1 LEIKQNWH
9 CSKCPIKTRNEIQGA
24 SLFNLMLSLSKLFL
38 TGTLS
43 LALLAGCSVQHQILN
58 RAGDLLSKETVS
70 SDDDLELL
78 MHASAY
84 QLKLSESLL
93 QEIPEHLK
101 LAESV
106 ARGYTQYAFVFLMDE
121 ADRIESE
128 SIQKASSLR
137 ARAAKML
144 IRAKSLGLK
153 SLSLHYPD
161 LKDHLQGKLEK
172 QAPQIAKQ
180 DAGLVYWSMTAW
192 AGAISLSKDS
202 PDVVADLPEVLRLG
216 ALVWQANPQFDQ
228 GALASMMGTLELAR
242 PGGKPEEAEKYFN
255 LGIQWRG
262 TQVAPLISK
271 AENWAVATQN
281 KEAFTQLLNQA
292 IELARQH
299 NDLTNTV
306 MRRRAQWLLDS
317 TDNLF

>member
-1 LEIKQNWH
+1 MYK
-9 CSKCPIKTRNEIQGA
+9 PIDCVFKA
-24 SLFNLMLSLSKLFL
+24 LF
-38 TGTLS
+38 TGTL
-43 LALLAGCSVQHQILN
+43 LMALLAGCSVQQQLLH
-58 RAGDLLSKETVS
+58 RAGDLLSKESVS

-93 QEIPEHLK
+93 QEIPDHLK

-106 ARGYTQYAFVFLMDE
+106 TRGYTQYAFVFLMDE
-121 ADRIESE
+121 ADRVESE
-128 SIQKASSLR
+128 SIQRASALR

-144 IRAKSLGLK
+144 TRAKSVGFK
-153 SLSLHYPD
+153 SLLLHYPD
-161 LKDHLQGKLEK
+161 IQAHLQEK
-172 QAPQIAKQ
+172 NNKTPLKISKQ

-202 PDVVADLPEVLRLG
+202 PDVVADLPEVLRL
-216 ALVWQANPQFDQ
+216 AELAWQAYPEFDH
-228 GALASMMGTLELAR
+228 GALASMMGTLELAK
-242 PGGKPEEAEKYFN
+242 PGGKPEAAEKYFN

-281 KEAFTQLLNQA
+281 KEVFQELLQKA
-292 IELARQH
+292 IALSQSQ